1 MLCTKIAMFQ
11 VILCLHTAPVMQ
23 QVPNAPLEKQLEGW
37 IMPNGLPRYPYAAGG
52 APRLAPPGNALPVE
66 KKVMLNGLRPQNSA
80 AHYVSPPRAT
90 GGVPPRAGHYGQ
102 HPAHSHIEE

>member
-1 MLCTKIAMFQ
+1 MLCTKIAIFQ
-11 VILCLHTAPVMQ
+11 AILCLHTAQ

-66 KKVMLNGLRPQNSA
+66 KNGLRPQNSA

-90 GGVPPRAGHYGQ
+90 GGVPPRTGHYGQ
-102 HPAHSHIEE
+102 HPAHSYIEE